1 VSVEEL
7 LTEPGMLLLVRG
19 PGGIDDLRAALGD
32 LGTVVPVAHEGAGDA
47 LGWVRPDGYLGLV
60 ADSTDPDVLRRY
72 LAGALHLTQPVA
84 A

>member
-47 LGWVRPDGYLGLV
+47 LGWVRPDG
-60 ADSTDPDVLRRY
+60 
-72 LAGALHLTQPVA
+72 
-84 A
+84 